1 MHEDILYM
9 HELAMP
15 ENQLFSDTNLVAQKM
30 KHSHGVPLKLS
41 SLRLN
46 RHVKSLELEFWE
58 SLEVLVT

>member
-46 RHVKSLELEFWE
+46 RHVKSLELEFC
-58 SLEVLVT
+58 